1 MRLKEFQCKITK
13 MLSEHPDIEDI
24 YIEYPTG
31 SWDDW
36 SFSLAPVSK
45 ISYCGECLVK
55 EDEFYYDKDDWME
68 RCGFSFESEEE
79 AQKLC
84 DSFDWHPAIIIE
96 V

>member
-1 MRLKEFQCKITK
+1 MRLKEFQCKIAK
-13 MLSEHPDIEDI
+13 MLSEHPDIEDV
-24 YIEYPTG
+24 YVEYPTG
-31 SWDDW
+31 SWDDC
-36 SFSLAPVSK
+36 SFSLAPVSN

-68 RCGFSFESEEE
+68 RCGDFFESEEE

-84 DSFDWHPAIIIE
+84 DSFDWRPAIIIE

>member
-1 MRLKEFQCKITK
+1 MRLKEFQCKIAE

-24 YIEYPTG
+24 YVEYPTG

-36 SFSLAPVSK
+36 GFSLAPVSK
-45 ISYCGECLVK
+45 ISYRGECLVE

-68 RCGFSFESEEE
+68 RCGSFVESEEE
-79 AQKLC
+79 AQELC
-84 DSFDWHPAIIIE
+84 DSFDWRPAVIME

>member
-1 MRLKEFQCKITK
+1 MRLKEFQCKIAE

-24 YIEYPTG
+24 YVEHPTS

-36 SFSLAPVSK
+36 SFSLAPVSR

-55 EDEFYYDKDDWME
+55 EDEFYYDKEDWME
-68 RCGFSFESEEE
+68 RCVDSFESEEE

-84 DSFDWHPAIIIE
+84 DSFDWRPAIIIE

>member
-1 MRLKEFQCKITK
+1 MRLKEFQRKITE
-13 MLSEHPDIEDI
+13 MLSEHPDIEDV
-24 YIEYPTG
+24 YVEHPTS
-31 SWDDW
+31 SWYDW

-68 RCGFSFESEEE
+68 RCGSSFESEEE
-79 AQKLC
+79 AQELC
-84 DSFDWHPAIIIE
+84 DSFDWRPAIIIE

>member
-24 YIEYPTG
+24 YVEHPTS
-31 SWDDW
+31 SWYDW
-36 SFSLAPVSK
+36 SFSLAPVNK
-45 ISYCGECLVK
+45 ISYCDECLVK

-79 AQKLC
+79 AQELC
-84 DSFDWHPAIIIE
+84 DSFDWRPAIIIE